1 MKTIFLNATML
12 ILTMQIMVKGQTQG
26 NKVNNFNTD
35 KVKIRWEEPQKAKA
49 KHNIPM
55 VLGTEKKLE
64 KYTKVNTNDY
74 GNINI
79 NALNINDLKRK
90 AEELMNE
97 TTILTN
103 NALKFT
109 NDNRIKQL
117 EVVKT
122 LQNEAYLNLKKAI
135 ELSFQNALAEYNF
148 NKIEFLSLL
157 KSANEI
163 NDVVEFCIS
172 KQAEAEYELTL
183 AKEMMQES
191 YAMPNLGAMVGTM
204 SNAEEK
210 EIEALK
216 MQNQAIEKLKTIVVN
231 NNNTISNLVVAK

>member
-1 MKTIFLNATML
+1 MKTIFLITIVLMLLIQTMV
-12 ILTMQIMVKGQTQG
+12 IAQTQG
-26 NKVNNFNTD
+26 KQETTLNTD
-35 KVKIRWEEPQKAKA
+35 NVKIFWEQPQKTKA
-49 KHNIPM
+49 KRKIPM
-55 VLGTEKKLE
+55 VLGAEKKLAE
-64 KYTKVNTNDY
+64 FTEVNTKDY
-74 GNINI
+74 ANINI
-79 NALNINDLKRK
+79 TGFNINDLKHK
-90 AEELMNE
+90 AEELLNE
-97 TTILTN
+97 AVFLTN
-103 NALKFT
+103 NALKLT
-109 NDNRIKQL
+109 NDNKIIQL
-117 EVVKT
+117 EIVKT
-122 LQNEAYLNLKKAI
+122 IQNEAYLNVKKAI

>member
-1 MKTIFLNATML
+1 
-12 ILTMQIMVKGQTQG
+12 
-26 NKVNNFNTD
+26 
-35 KVKIRWEEPQKAKA
+35 
-49 KHNIPM
+49 M